1 MHSPVS
7 IYLLENSF
15 STMPLEEQ
23 GNLLSNFIP
32 SVYHMSLYKSYRAKY
47 ENQVKLLG
55 FTPAFSLDEQ
65 GLEKIDVDFSKSTIL
80 KTLIAKNPNKSMYID
95 IWGTW
100 CGPCIASFPDLKDLQ
115 EKFSDKDLIFVYL
128 CVRSLEEEWTKM
140 VKKEN
145 LIGQHYLLGNNLL
158 DRLNREAK
166 VNGFPRYIL
175 INKKGK
181 VCLRAP
187 RPSSE
192 NIEEILSN
200 L

>member
-1 MHSPVS
+1 M
-7 IYLLENSF
+7 IF
-15 STMPLEEQ
+15 
-23 GNLLSNFIP
+23 G
-32 SVYHMSLYKSYRAKY
+32 
-47 ENQVKLLG
+47 
-55 FTPAFSLDEQ
+55 
-65 GLEKIDVDFSKSTIL
+65 
-80 KTLIAKNPNKSMYID
+80 
-95 IWGTW
+95 GTW